1 MKRMISICSGQYGD
15 LSLEEV
21 CKELDVE
28 LLKPEIKYCTDNAA
42 MIGAAGYYAYLR
54 GDIADFSLNPEPG
67 LDLE

>member
-1 MKRMISICSGQYGD
+1 
-15 LSLEEV
+15 
-21 CKELDVE
+21 
-28 LLKPEIKYCTDNAA
+28 